1 MKKLSTFTLL
11 MLSLMLLS
19 TTSCKDDDDTPT
31 NPIDKLPPATQ
42 TGANTFGC
50 LLDGEAFLPGREQLT
65 NDAVYQFVN
74 GGYYFTLQANRRTKD
89 FNLIRLGCNT
99 ENLEI
104 LEGEVYALND
114 KQNGSAYGKYFSGTF
129 FNYTSNLHGG
139 EMIITKL
146 DLDKNIVSG
155 TFWYDIEDQNGI
167 VHEIREGRFDMKFSQ

>member
-50 LLDGEAFLPGREQLT
+50 LLDGEAFLPGRGQLT

-74 GGYYFTLQANRRTKD
+74 GGYYLAIQGNRRNSD
-89 FNLIRLGCNT
+89 NHSILI
-99 ENLEI
+99 
-104 LEGEVYALND
+104 
-114 KQNGSAYGKYFSGTF
+114 
-129 FNYTSNLHGG
+129 
-139 EMIITKL
+139 
-146 DLDKNIVSG
+146 
-155 TFWYDIEDQNGI
+155 GI
-167 VHEIREGRFDMKFSQ
+167 VTNSLEVSEQEM